1 MEVAGQHLSACFRVW
16 IKAGNAKDR
25 LLEGVVGGDEMQKLF
40 NQVINQ
46 KVLEGKEKE

>member
-1 MEVAGQHLSACFRVW
+1 MAGQHLPACFRVW
-16 IKAGNAKDR
+16 IKVGNPKDR
-25 LLEGVVGGDEMQKLF
+25 FLEGVVGGNETQKLF